1 VTAPPAEDRL
11 GDAAVALTA
20 ELVAV
25 DSVNPGLVPGA
36 AGEAGIVEMLGR
48 RLERRGFRTEVVP
61 ASGPGD
67 RPSLLA
73 SAGAGDGP
81 RLVLNG
87 HLDTVGVGGM
97 ADPFTPRLEGDLR
110 TGRLYGRGACD
121 MKGGV
126 AGLVVAAEEAAST
139 GVAGEVVLAL
149 VADEEDASLG
159 TEAVLAHLL
168 ATDRRPDAC
177 LVGEPTW
184 LDLVVAHRGFAVMEV
199 VLRGVAAH
207 TSRPE
212 AGVDAIAHLGR
223 LLGAVARH
231 DEVVAAR
238 PPHPL
243 VGTGSLLASV
253 VSGGEAPFTLAG
265 SARAVLERR
274 TLPGESADDALA
286 EVHVLLVELGRE
298 DPLFDPELS
307 LLLAREPW
315 EAGRDAAGSGLADA
329 LAASL
334 VAAGRDEP
342 VRRGAPYWMD
352 SALWGRAGVPTV
364 VCGPAGE
371 GLHAAEEWVELAQL
385 RAYAVAVADLVRA
398 FCGVPAG

>member
-1 VTAPPAEDRL
+1 VSAPSAERL

-20 ELVAV
+20 ELIAV

-36 AGEAGIVEMLGR
+36 AGEVGIVELLRR
-48 RLERRGFRTEVVP
+48 RLDRRGLRTEVVR
-61 ASGPGD
+61 AAGHDD

-73 SAGAGDGP
+73 STGAGDGP

-87 HLDTVGVGGM
+87 HLDTVGVHGM
-97 ADPFTPRLEGDLR
+97 REPFTPRLEGDLR
-110 TGRLYGRGACD
+110 SGRLYGRGACD

-126 AGLVVAAEEAAST
+126 AGLVVAAELIGSE
-139 GVAGEVVLAL
+139 GVAGDVVLAL

-159 TEAVLAHLL
+159 TEAVIAHLL

-199 VLRGVAAH
+199 LLRGVAAH
-207 TSRPE
+207 ASRPE

-223 LLGAVARH
+223 LLAAVTRH
-231 DEVVAAR
+231 DATLTAR
-238 PPHPL
+238 VPHPL

-274 TLPGESADDALA
+274 TLPGETVDDALA
-286 EVHVLLVELGRE
+286 EVQALLVELGGD

-307 LLLAREPW
+307 LVLAREPW
-315 EAGRDAAGSGLADA
+315 EAGGEPAGTALADA
-329 LAASL
+329 VARSL
-334 VAAGRDEP
+334 VASGRDEP
-342 VRRGAPYWMD
+342 ARRGAPYWMD
-352 SALWGRAGVPTV
+352 SALWGEAGVPTV

-371 GLHAAEEWVELAQL
+371 GLHAAEEWADLGQL
-385 RAYAVAVADLVRA
+385 RAYPVAVAELVRQ
-398 FCGVPAG
+398 FCGVRSG

>member
-1 VTAPPAEDRL
+1 VSAPPADDRL
-11 GDAAVALTA
+11 GDAVVALTA

-36 AGEAGIVEMLGR
+36 AGEAGIVEMLRR
-48 RLERRGFRTEVVP
+48 RLDRRGFRTDVVP
-61 ASGPGD
+61 ASGHGD

-87 HLDTVGVGGM
+87 HLDTVGVSGM

-110 TGRLYGRGACD
+110 TGRLYGRGTCD

-126 AGLVVAAEEAAST
+126 AGLVVAAEEVAST
-139 GVAGEVVLAL
+139 GVAGEVLLAL

-184 LDLVVAHRGFAVMEV
+184 LDLVVAHRGFVVVEV
-199 VLRGVAAH
+199 VLRGVAVH

-212 AGVDAIAHLGR
+212 TGVDAIAHLGR
-223 LLGAVARH
+223 LLGAVAHH
-231 DEVVAAR
+231 DAALAAR

-274 TLPGESADDALA
+274 TLPGETADDAMA
-286 EVHVLLVELGRE
+286 EVDALLVELGRE
-298 DPLFDPELS
+298 DPLFDPDAS
-307 LLLAREPW
+307 LLLARDPW
-315 EAGRDAAGSGLADA
+315 EAGHDAAGAA
-329 LAASL
+329 LVNAVSASL
-334 VAAGRDEP
+334 VAVGRDEA

-352 SALWGRAGVPTV
+352 SALWGRAGIPTV

-371 GLHAAEEWVELAQL
+371 GLHAAEEWVDVAQL
-385 RAYAVAVADLVRA
+385 RAYAVAVAELVRR

>member
-1 VTAPPAEDRL
+1 VSAPSAERL

-20 ELVAV
+20 ELIAV

-36 AGEAGIVEMLGR
+36 AGEVGIVEMLRR
-48 RLERRGFRTEVVP
+48 RLDRRGFRTEVVR
-61 ASGPGD
+61 AAGHDD

-73 SAGAGDGP
+73 STGAGDGP

-87 HLDTVGVGGM
+87 HLDTVGVHGM
-97 ADPFTPRLEGDLR
+97 REPFTPRLEGDLR

-126 AGLVVAAEEAAST
+126 AGLVVAAEMIGSE
-139 GVAGEVVLAL
+139 GVAGDVVLAL

-159 TEAVLAHLL
+159 TEAVIAHLL

-199 VLRGVAAH
+199 LLRGVPAH

-223 LLGAVARH
+223 LLTAVTRH
-231 DEVVAAR
+231 DSALTAR
-238 PPHPL
+238 APHPL

-274 TLPGESADDALA
+274 TLPGETVDDALA
-286 EVHVLLVELGRE
+286 EVQALLVELGRD

-307 LLLAREPW
+307 LVLAREPW
-315 EAGRDAAGSGLADA
+315 EAGGDPAGTALGDAAAR
-329 LAASL
+329 SL
-334 VAAGRDEP
+334 VASGRDEP
-342 VRRGAPYWMD
+342 ARRGAPYWMD
-352 SALWGRAGVPTV
+352 SALWGEAGVPTV

-371 GLHAAEEWVELAQL
+371 GLHAAEEWADLGQL
-385 RAYAVAVADLVRA
+385 RAYPVAVAELVRR
-398 FCGVPAG
+398 FCGVRSD